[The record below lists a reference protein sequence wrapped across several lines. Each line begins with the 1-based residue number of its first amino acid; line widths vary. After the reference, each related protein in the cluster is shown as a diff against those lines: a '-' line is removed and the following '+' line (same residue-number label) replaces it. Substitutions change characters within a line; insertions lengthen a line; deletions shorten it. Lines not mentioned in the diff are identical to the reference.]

1 LFKKQ
6 AMETNELRS
15 LVEVER
21 KAKEVAIQVSE
32 EDHRRKFDQ
41 LKSLV
46 DQYRS
51 QMQEYVQIT
60 QTNQEMLG
68 RMSIEGNIE
77 PVLIPVNEPKDVPI
91 LTGYVEP
98 ISQKEEQPLLK

>member
-1 LFKKQ
+1 
-6 AMETNELRS
+6 
-15 LVEVER
+15 
-21 KAKEVAIQVSE
+21 
-32 EDHRRKFDQ
+32 
-41 LKSLV
+41 
-46 DQYRS
+46 
-51 QMQEYVQIT
+51 MQEYVQIT

-98 ISQKEEQPLLK
+98 ISQKEKQPLLK